1 MRVPTHLASVR
12 QYTFREPKL
21 RQRHIKTLR
30 EFLEQMRSEG
40 MTMLFLD
47 CSSVNFGVEYATVV
61 DEAVKLD
68 TGRPVPDV
76 VMG

>member
-1 MRVPTHLASVR
+1 MRVPTQLASVR

-21 RQRHIKTLR
+21 RRRHIKKLR

-47 CSSVNFGVEYATVV
+47 CSGVNFGVEYAAVV
-61 DEAVKLD
+61 HEAVKLD

>member
-1 MRVPTHLASVR
+1 
-12 QYTFREPKL
+12 
-21 RQRHIKTLR
+21 
-30 EFLEQMRSEG
+30 MRSEG